1 MTKKGGTAE
10 RGASSDQTMKAILAE
25 LQKRLPR

>member
-10 RGASSDQTMKAILAE
+10 RGASSDTVTKAILAE